1 MDEKKDIVPQL
12 SENLKKDFNDAIA
25 DNKIIADKSKKL
37 LAGKANFNDVYDVSN
52 EVGNTLK
59 NAFKNNI
66 TKETLPNGKMYYN
79 IADRAVKPKLKEA
92 HEIISS
98 YGADVQGLI
107 NKKQGINVKGVKAEF
122 NEKKTDN
129 LVNKLCEY
137 NDYDDAEWLL
147 DENVKNYCNQSVDD
161 TIKAN
166 ADFLSESG
174 FKETISRS
182 TNGGCCEWCEEVS
195 GVFDYEY
202 VKQWVLQEPDHN
214 VFSRHR
220 FCNCT
225 INHNTEKGRKAVNN
239 QWNEEKHKKERI
251 NLQIKEETSK
261 KSINEIASN
270 LNKKNLYTNKDSNDV
285 YEKAKAGQV
294 HGGIYKDAIKKNK
307 ARLEKSIGSHY
318 KQVVIHEKKIENP
331 SLYDKNWNQKS
342 QQEKEGLIRK
352 WERDKQRNA
361 EQALVESQLWKERY
375 NG

>member
-1 MDEKKDIVPQL
+1 MEKDIVPVL
-12 SENLKKDFNDAIA
+12 SENLKKDFNDAIV

-79 IADRAVKPKLKEA
+79 IADRAIKPKLKEA

-107 NKKQGINVKGVKAEF
+107 NKKEGINVKGVNAEF
-122 NEKKTDN
+122 NEEKTDN
-129 LVNKLCEY
+129 LVKKLCEY
-137 NDYDDAEWLL
+137 DDYDDAEWLL

-202 VKQWVLQEPDHN
+202 VKQWVLQDPDHN

-220 FCNCT
+220 FCNC
-225 INHNTEKGRKAVNN
+225 IISHNTEKGRKAVNN
-239 QWNEEKHKKERI
+239 QWNEEKHEKEKR
-251 NLQIKEETSK
+251 KELSK
-261 KSINEIASN
+261 NVVNNAE
-270 LNKKNLYTNKDSNDV
+270 
-285 YEKAKAGQV
+285 E
-294 HGGIYKDAIKKNK
+294 IKKTQRILNYE
-307 ARLEKSIGSHY
+307 LFEKEVNGVKITNVSWHAADRGVSRGLKVSDI
-318 KQVVIHEKKIENP
+318 IDTIENP
-331 SLYDKNWNQKS
+331 LKITEIKYDTQKRPSFNIIGERSTVCINPENGNVITTYKTHKKLIEELRGGKN
-342 QQEKEGLIRK
+342 
-352 WERDKQRNA
+352 
-361 EQALVESQLWKERY
+361 ES
-375 NG
+375 NS